1 MTAKSRLLRVALER
15 DTDIVLARRRTR
27 RIAERLGYDPHAQTR
42 ITTAVSEIARNAVE
56 HGGGGAIEFW
66 LVSASGNSASGNSDG
81 PALLEIV
88 VSDRGPGIPAWREAG
103 AERGQD
109 GARPGAGLGI
119 GLSGAQRLMRHFAID
134 SGPTRG
140 TRITIA
146 EPLPGK
152 RIASDKQGIAQ

>member
-1 MTAKSRLLRVALER
+1 MMEKSRLIRLALER

-66 LVSASGNSASGNSDG
+66 LVSASGNSGGS
-81 PALLEIV
+81 ALLEIV

-109 GARPGAGLGI
+109 G
-119 GLSGAQRLMRHFAID
+119 
-134 SGPTRG
+134 
-140 TRITIA
+140 
-146 EPLPGK
+146 
-152 RIASDKQGIAQ
+152 